1 MNTLGEN
8 IQVKYLAIIK
18 KMIATDDSS
27 LKVLNRRKNTSFL
40 LKYNLKKKDIINII
54 LGLTKEDIM
63 TGPEFDKDTQYDGW
77 IFKFCPMFKIQKI
90 YIKIRVENENKAI
103 CISIHEFGL
112 YEEED

>member
-1 MNTLGEN
+1 
-8 IQVKYLAIIK
+8 
-18 KMIATDDSS
+18 MIATDASS
-27 LKVLNRRKNTSFL
+27 LKVLNRLKNRSFL

-63 TGPEFDKDTQYDGW
+63 AGPEFDQDTQFDGW
-77 IFKFCPMFKIQKI
+77 IFKFCPIFKMQKI
-90 YIKIRVENENKAI
+90 YIKIRVENNSKAI